1 MNAVKHVD
9 KVTIDQIIW
18 KNYNNDYYFNNY
30 VISYNLLTLI
40 SK

>member
-18 KNYNNDYYFNNY
+18 KNYNNDYYFNNL
-30 VISYNLLTLI
+30 SH
-40 SK
+40 